1 MKISQT
7 SWIRGE
13 KFQELF
19 QNELSI
25 SALMNVRDFKYPIPF
40 VKMSGTGNDFI
51 LIDHRESF
59 LSPDDQPEFTR
70 LVCRRKF
77 SVGADGLIL
86 IENTATADFRWQFYN
101 GDGSR
106 AEMCG
111 NGARCAARFAYEKGI
126 APKAMRFETT
136 AGAIEAYIL
145 EETGSPVKIRLTAPE
160 DLRLNILLPVGREE
174 QVLHFINTGVPH
186 TVILVNDAGMV
197 PVADWGR
204 EIRFHEKF
212 QPAGTNANF
221 VQVLSGDTL
230 MVRTYE
236 RGVEGETLACGTGA
250 VASALIAALL
260 EQAKP
265 PVTVITSGGEQLT
278 IHFSLAGDGN
288 NRHLDPAAGIFLEGP
303 ANVIYEGHL
312 GPDGLQ

>member
-1 MKISQT
+1 
-7 SWIRGE
+7 
-13 KFQELF
+13 
-19 QNELSI
+19 
-25 SALMNVRDFKYPIPF
+25 MNAQDFNYPIPF
-40 VKMSGTGNDFI
+40 VKMSGTGNDFVI
-51 LIDHRESF
+51 IDHREPF
-59 LSPDDQPEFTR
+59 INPEDQSEFAR
-70 LVCRRKF
+70 LVCRRKL

-86 IENTATADFRWQFYN
+86 VEKSATADFCWQFYN

-111 NGARCAARFAYEKGI
+111 NGARCAARFAFEKGI
-126 APKAMRFETT
+126 APKSMRFETT
-136 AGAIEAYIL
+136 AGEIEAFIL
-145 EETGSPVKIRLTAPE
+145 GESGSSVKIRLTAPE
-160 DLRLNILLPVGREE
+160 DLRLNISLPVGRVE
-174 QVLHFINTGVPH
+174 QILHFINTGVPH

-204 EIRFHEKF
+204 EVRFHERF

-221 VQVLSGDTL
+221 VQVLAGDTL

-260 EQAKP
+260 EQANP

-278 IHFSLAGDGN
+278 IHFSLTGEGN
-288 NRHLDPAAGIFLEGP
+288 NRHLDLAAGIFLEGP

-312 GPDGLQ
+312 GLGGLQD